1 MRDRVQELQLSDVA
15 SIEKLTREAQGLA
28 KRAGLSVSDW
38 LAGLPEEQRGKWAGV
53 PEMLAVWEQ
62 VGREMR
68 ARQDWHER
76 LYQARDARGM
86 KAIFGY
92 WFLVY
97 AEHELRLKGI
107 GLETEQAV
115 SYTLDTVLG
124 TLKDESVRERMA
136 YELVHA

>member
-1 MRDRVQELQLSDVA
+1 M
-15 SIEKLTREAQGLA
+15 
-28 KRAGLSVSDW
+28 
-38 LAGLPEEQRGKWAGV
+38 
-53 PEMLAVWEQ
+53 
-62 VGREMR
+62 
-68 ARQDWHER
+68 
-76 LYQARDARGM
+76 
-86 KAIFGY
+86 
-92 WFLVY
+92 VY

>member
-1 MRDRVQELQLSDVA
+1 MRDRVQDLQVSDA
-15 SIEKLTREAQGLA
+15 ARLESLTHEARGLA
-28 KRAGLSVSDW
+28 KRAGLSVPDW
-38 LAGLPEEQRGKWAGV
+38 LAGLPEEQRGKWAGI
-53 PEMLAVWEQ
+53 PEMLAIWER

-68 ARQDWHER
+68 ERQDWQER
-76 LYQARDARGM
+76 LYRARDAGGM
-86 KAIFGY
+86 RDIFGY
-92 WFLVY
+92 WFMVY